1 MLSFWNYILIAL
13 AAMAAGAVNALAGGG
28 TLITFP
34 TLTAMGIPAVASN
47 ITNTV
52 ALCPGYLGG
61 SLAQL
66 KDLQGQ
72 ERRLKLFIPAGIVGG
87 LLGGVLLEHTAEHV
101 FRELVPY
108 LILIATGLLM
118 AQEPMRAWLTRR
130 TQVGESR
137 AGSDVGG
144 LIPVGLSTVYGGYFG
159 AGLGVIVLAVLGLTV
174 EDSLTR
180 LNAVKQVISLSANVA
195 AAVLFVF
202 SRNVVWP
209 VALVMFVGALLGGT
223 LGGKLAGCV
232 KPAVLRQIVV
242 VIGVVVA
249 IIYFVR

>member
-1 MLSFWNYILIAL
+1 MLSLGNYVIAAL
-13 AAMAAGAVNALAGGG
+13 AAVAAGGVNALAGGG

-47 ITNTV
+47 MTNTV

-72 ERRLKLFIPAGIVGG
+72 KRRLWLFIPAGLVGG
-87 LLGGVLLEHTAEHV
+87 LLGGVLLEFTAEQV

-108 LILIATGLLM
+108 LILIATGLL
-118 AQEPMRAWLTRR
+118 AVQEPMRAWFTRR

-137 AGSDVGG
+137 TGSDLWG

-174 EDSLTR
+174 DDSLTR

-195 AAVLFVF
+195 AAVFFVF

-209 VALVMFVGALLGGT
+209 VALVMFVGALLGGA
-223 LGGKLAGCV
+223 LGGKLAGRV
-232 KPAVLRQIVV
+232 KPGVLRQIVV